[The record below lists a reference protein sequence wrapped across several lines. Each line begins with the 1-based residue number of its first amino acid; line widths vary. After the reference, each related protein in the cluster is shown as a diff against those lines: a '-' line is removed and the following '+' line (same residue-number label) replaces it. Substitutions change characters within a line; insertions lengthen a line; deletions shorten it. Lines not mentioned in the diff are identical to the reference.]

1 MFLPWHKVWLSKEF
15 FYYLDFALMKEIWW
29 CPFYTNSNILL
40 CQIIVLQTVLLYTSF
55 RLYVLFKKFEYLF
68 LVYCPSSKSCCIP
81 VCEASIQMTISLMWL
96 ENVKYVSF
104 LFSFLS
110 SAISFYII
118 VNNLYNILYILW
130 VIKNF

>member
-1 MFLPWHKVWLSKEF
+1 MTPCFLPWHKVWLSKEF

-29 CPFYTNSNILL
+29 CPFFIESKVLL
-40 CQIIVLQTVLLYTSF
+40 CQITVLHTVLLYTSF
-55 RLYVLFKKFEYLF
+55 RLYVLFKKLEYLF

-81 VCEASIQMTISLMWL
+81 VCEASIEMTKIRLMQL

-110 SAISFYII
+110 SAISFHII
-118 VNNLYNILYILW
+118 LNYLYSILYIL
-130 VIKNF
+130 